1 MKRFLHDGGAA
12 VRFKNSSLACLKS
25 FMSEAPETTLA
36 APVETPLMKQYNSIK
51 AKYPDALLL
60 FRVGDFYETF
70 GEDAVKASSI
80 LGIVLTKRKN
90 GSAAF
95 VELAGFPHHSLETYL
110 PRLVRAGNRVAI
122 CDQLEDP
129 KFAKKIVKRGIT
141 ELVTPG
147 VSYHE
152 KTIEPVSNQF
162 LAAVIEQSGRWGAA
176 FLDISTGEF
185 FTTEG
190 SKEYLDKLLQGLKP
204 SEVLYSRQQEK
215 LVKEYLRDRVFT
227 FRLDDW
233 VFNIDFATDLIQ
245 RQFHT
250 HSLKGFGIEHLPCGI
265 IACGAIL
272 HYLSETQHDRLG
284 HIRSISRLDENE
296 HVWLDPFTIRNL
308 ELVHSPHE
316 SATTLLQ
323 VIDRTQTPMGTRM
336 LRRWLLMPLRE
347 IQRIERRNLAVAHL
361 FKHADELEN
370 ILQELKPIG
379 DLERLISRVSLG
391 RANPRELWQLYRAL
405 VATSKLKLALEAS
418 SSGEL
423 QIIGQQLQN
432 VQQVIAII
440 TSRLHPDAP
449 VMANK
454 GSVIASGVNSELDE
468 LRSLAYDGKA
478 YLEKLETRE
487 IERTGISSLKI
498 GYNNVFGYY
507 LEVRNAHKEKV
518 PQDWIRKQ
526 TLTQAERYIT
536 EELKIYE
543 QKILGAEEKLQT
555 LEQQLY
561 LELIHEIAA
570 FTSVIQLNA
579 SLLARIDCLCSLA
592 VVASENQ
599 YVRPALNDSFALR
612 IVDGRHPI
620 IEKQLPAGETYVS
633 NDIFLDNTGQ
643 QIIMITGPNMSGK
656 SAVLRQTA
664 LIVIMAQM
672 GGFVPAAAAD
682 IGIVDKIF
690 TRVGAS
696 DNISSG
702 ESTFMVEMN
711 ETASILNN
719 LSDRSLVLLDE
730 IGRGTSTYDGVSIA
744 WAIAEYIH
752 DHPKYRA
759 KTLFAT
765 HYHELNEMSAR
776 FPRIH
781 NFNVSVHE
789 TAQKVLF
796 LRKLQPGG
804 SNHSFGIHVA
814 KMAGMPQRVVERSKE
829 ILEQLEKTHG
839 EGVNN
844 AERGRLAMQKSE
856 QLSFFQL
863 DDPALAQVKEQ
874 IMGLDLNTIT
884 PIEAMMKLHEIRKI
898 LKGRS

>member
-1 MKRFLHDGGAA
+1 
-12 VRFKNSSLACLKS
+12 
-25 FMSEAPETTLA
+25 
-36 APVETPLMKQYNSIK
+36 
-51 AKYPDALLL
+51 
-60 FRVGDFYETF
+60 
-70 GEDAVKASSI
+70 
-80 LGIVLTKRKN
+80 
-90 GSAAF
+90 
-95 VELAGFPHHSLETYL
+95 
-110 PRLVRAGNRVAI
+110 
-122 CDQLEDP
+122 
-129 KFAKKIVKRGIT
+129 
-141 ELVTPG
+141 
-147 VSYHE
+147 
-152 KTIEPVSNQF
+152 
-162 LAAVIEQSGRWGAA
+162 
-176 FLDISTGEF
+176 
-185 FTTEG
+185 
-190 SKEYLDKLLQGLKP
+190 
-204 SEVLYSRQQEK
+204 
-215 LVKEYLRDRVFT
+215 
-227 FRLDDW
+227 
-233 VFNIDFATDLIQ
+233 
-245 RQFHT
+245 
-250 HSLKGFGIEHLPCGI
+250 
-265 IACGAIL
+265 
-272 HYLSETQHDRLG
+272 
-284 HIRSISRLDENE
+284 
-296 HVWLDPFTIRNL
+296 
-308 ELVHSPHE
+308 
-316 SATTLLQ
+316 
-323 VIDRTQTPMGTRM
+323 
-336 LRRWLLMPLRE
+336 
-347 IQRIERRNLAVAHL
+347 
-361 FKHADELEN
+361 
-370 ILQELKPIG
+370 LKPIG

-391 RANPRELWQLYRAL
+391 RVNPRELWQLHRAL
-405 VATSKLKLALEAS
+405 TASSKLKLLLEAS
-418 SSGEL
+418 ASGEL
-423 QIIGQQLQN
+423 QILGQQLQN
-432 VQQVIAII
+432 LQPVISLII
-440 TSRLHPDAP
+440 SRLHPDAP
-449 VMANK
+449 VMASK
-454 GSVIASGVNSELDE
+454 GSVIASGVNAELDE

-478 YLEKLETRE
+478 YLEKLESHE

-536 EELKIYE
+536 EELKTYE
-543 QKILGAEEKLQT
+543 QKILGAEEKLQA

-561 LELIHEIAA
+561 LELINEIAT
-570 FTSVIQLNA
+570 FTPVIQLNA
-579 SLLARIDCLCSLA
+579 SILARIDCLCSLA
-592 VVASENQ
+592 TVAHENQ
-599 YVRPALNDSFALR
+599 YVRPALNETFALR

-633 NDIFLDNTGQ
+633 NDVFLDNSGQ
-643 QIIMITGPNMSGK
+643 QIMMITGPNMSGK

-672 GGFVPAAAAD
+672 GGFVPATSAD
-682 IGIVDKIF
+682 IGIIDKIF

-752 DHPKYRA
+752 DHPKFRA

-765 HYHELNEMSAR
+765 HYHELNEMSTR
-776 FPRIH
+776 FSRIH

-839 EGVNN
+839 EGISN

-863 DDPALAQVKEQ
+863 DDPSLAQVKDQ